1 MKKPI
6 YLSNSAINTFTDC
19 GYKYKLHYIDRI
31 RTNYT
36 SSSLLFGGAID
47 AAFEA
52 MLNNFKGEEFEDP
65 YLIFTDKMFDTEIN
79 YEKRRIPKT
88 SNCKYSKADVDL
100 RLLDEKDL
108 EEIARYMEELGYD
121 MSDYSVKEFW
131 EYYDESTKAKKTLK
145 DKDFLVFG
153 YIAFTS
159 LIQKARLILPVL
171 QEWIDDNVL
180 EVHST
185 QEEIRIEDE
194 DGNILRGYLDFIV
207 TLRTDCKRCIGNGLM
222 WDDADNREVP
232 CTECKPKKVLMDLKT
247 SSDPKS
253 QYPDGCVEESQQLS
267 IYYQEVDVEEAG
279 YLVVG
284 KKIRKKKEPRVIL
297 REVYGKISEENMDK
311 VFDKIQEV
319 LYSIQCENFEKNPS
333 SCWAYGGCTYF
344 NLCKSKSMKGLKKLE
359 N

>member
-1 MKKPI
+1 MSKKPI
-6 YLSNSAINTFTDC
+6 YLSNSAVNTYLDC
-19 GYKYKLHYIDRI
+19 PYKYKLHYLDRI
-31 RTNYT
+31 RPIYT
-36 SSSLLFGGAID
+36 KSSFLFGGAVD
-47 AAFEA
+47 AAVEC
-52 MLNNFKGEEFEDP
+52 MLKNIDGEYQDP
-65 YLIFTDKMFDTEIN
+65 YLEFTDKMFEADIN
-79 YEKRRIPKT
+79 GKVHKIPKT
-88 SNCKYSKADVDL
+88 SNCKYSKADVQIEL
-100 RLLDEKDL
+100 L
-108 EEIARYMEELGYD
+108 EETELKMITNYMEELGYD
-121 MSDYSVKEFW
+121 MSDYSVQEFW
-131 EYYDESTKAKKTLK
+131 KYYDESTKKKEKLT

-153 YIAFTS
+153 YIAFNC
-159 LIQKARLILPVL
+159 LIQKGRMILPVL
-171 QEWIDDNVL
+171 QEWVDDNVL

-194 DGNILRGYLDFIV
+194 DGNVLRGYLDFVV
-207 TLRTDCKRCIGNGLM
+207 TLKDGR
-222 WDDADNREVP
+222 
-232 CTECKPKKVLMDLKT
+232 KVLLDLKT

-333 SCWAYGGCTYF
+333 SCWAYGGCEMWG
-344 NLCKSKSMKGLKKLE
+344 LCKNKSMKGLVKLE
-359 N
+359 KK